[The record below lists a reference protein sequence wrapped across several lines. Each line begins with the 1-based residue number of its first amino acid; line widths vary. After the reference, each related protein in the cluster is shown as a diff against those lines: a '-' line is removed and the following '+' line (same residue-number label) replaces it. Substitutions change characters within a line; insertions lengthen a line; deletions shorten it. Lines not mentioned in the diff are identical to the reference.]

1 MADDP
6 RPEDP
11 DTANEPARAE
21 NPDPRVDER
30 DKSPD
35 EDAPAEVIDDDR
47 FQATDN

>member
-6 RPEDP
+6 KPADP
-11 DTANEPARAE
+11 DTPNQPATAE
-21 NPDPRVDER
+21 DSDPRGDER

-35 EDAPAEVIDDDR
+35 EEVPAEEIDDDR